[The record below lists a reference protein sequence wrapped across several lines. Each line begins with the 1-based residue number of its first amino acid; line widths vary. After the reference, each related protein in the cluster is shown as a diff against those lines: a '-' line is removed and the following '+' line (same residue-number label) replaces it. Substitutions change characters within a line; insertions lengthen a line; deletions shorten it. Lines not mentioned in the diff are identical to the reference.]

1 MADEPPHA
9 TINKRKKPDHTAEE
23 IQAIIDSLIE
33 TARGKDKD
41 QDDSVTTKSEETATV
56 AAVIQL
62 PRGAFKS
69 VAAQFQTDP
78 STVGRLWRKA
88 LDNFSRTGTYTATAN
103 KKGRVGRRPVY
114 RTNELLEAI
123 QKLPDELRRS
133 QRVLADALGVSAG
146 TIGRLCQEHK
156 GERILIPPSVVVL
169 TDHNHSHNN
178 QQEQQQEVTPP
189 AAASSPKRQRR
200 TNIRSRTKL
209 PSSSMNAPQQEQV
222 TVTAAAAAAATNTTS
237 PEHISWD
244 EALQSLANLEQWA
257 VSNSMTMQDVDLL
270 HQFRQRLNDHHLGQ
284 SF

>member
-41 QDDSVTTKSEETATV
+41 QDANVTTSKSEETAIV

-133 QRVLADALGVSAG
+133 QRVLADALGVSSG

-169 TDHNHSHNN
+169 TDHDSNH
-178 QQEQQQEVTPP
+178 T
-189 AAASSPKRQRR
+189 AASSSPKQQHR
-200 TNIRSRTKL
+200 TNIRSRKKL

-222 TVTAAAAAAATNTTS
+222 TVTTAAATNTTNTTS

>member
-88 LDNFSRTGTYTATAN
+88 LDNFNRTGTYTATAN

-133 QRVLADALGVSAG
+133 QRVLADALGVSSG

-156 GERILIPPSVVVL
+156 GEPILIPPSVVVL
-169 TDHNHSHNN
+169 TDHNHNN

-209 PSSSMNAPQQEQV
+209 PSSSMNALQQEQV
-222 TVTAAAAAAATNTTS
+222 TVTTTAAAATNTTS